1 METEVLENIETI
13 TEKIETAKEVEKKQK
28 FYTNEEIILIT
39 TVAGI
44 GIILI
49 VLMWVFGVSL
59 APAWTFFP

>member
-1 METEVLENIETI
+1 METEVLENIEAI
-13 TEKIETAKEVEKKQK
+13 TEKIEIVKEVEKKQK

-44 GIILI
+44 GIVLI